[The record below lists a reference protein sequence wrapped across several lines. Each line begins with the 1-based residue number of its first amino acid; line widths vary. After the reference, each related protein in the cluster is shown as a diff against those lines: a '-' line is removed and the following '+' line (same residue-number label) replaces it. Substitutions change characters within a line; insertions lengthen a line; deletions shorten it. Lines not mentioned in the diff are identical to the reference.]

1 MMKDR
6 IYICH
11 TYYHVYV
18 AFLKELYLPV
28 SERGKASI
36 LLSTIS
42 CNFEN
47 LKERIDK
54 TGLFAECIPFHEK
67 LFTAYPELEKY
78 YRPRNNLVL
87 HLIQRIIFTKK
98 YGRLTAK
105 TVPVN
110 LREYKDIYVFCD
122 ADPIGYYLNCH
133 RIKYHA
139 LEDGLNSVV
148 NCNGARYDNR
158 GHFELKAFL
167 SERLNLI
174 FIQGGY
180 GKYCIDME
188 VNDVAAIKYPYRK
201 YVEVRRQDLV
211 DHLSDSDKELILNAF
226 IRNRKELEEKMAH
239 VMGEEKKIL
248 ILTEPLC
255 DLVTRERIFRD
266 LIEQY
271 GKEGTVFLKP
281 HPRDELDYAKC
292 FPEVPLIDAT
302 VPMEIL
308 NYFPNVCFDKAIA
321 VLTEVSGIHFA
332 KENVRL
338 GMDFMDKYEDPK
350 IHRQNEQI

>member
-1 MMKDR
+1 MNCFFDFSF
-6 IYICH
+6 IDGISYFSFNI
-11 TYYHVYV
+11 
-18 AFLKELYLPV
+18 
-28 SERGKASI
+28 RGI
-36 LLSTIS
+36 LIFF
-42 CNFEN
+42 FE
-47 LKERIDK
+47 
-54 TGLFAECIPFHEK
+54 
-67 LFTAYPELEKY
+67 
-78 YRPRNNLVL
+78 
-87 HLIQRIIFTKK
+87 IIEFS
-98 YGRLTAK
+98 A
-105 TVPVN
+105 V
-110 LREYKDIYVFCD
+110 
-122 ADPIGYYLNCH
+122 
-133 RIKYHA
+133 
-139 LEDGLNSVV
+139 NSVV

-281 HPRDELDYAKC
+281 HTRDELD
-292 FPEVPLIDAT
+292 
-302 VPMEIL
+302 
-308 NYFPNVCFDKAIA
+308 
-321 VLTEVSGIHFA
+321 S
-332 KENVRL
+332 
-338 GMDFMDKYEDPK
+338 
-350 IHRQNEQI
+350 

>member
-1 MMKDR
+1 MKER
-6 IYICH
+6 IYVCH

-18 AFLKELYLPV
+18 AFLKELFLPDT
-28 SERGKASI
+28 ERGKATL

-47 LKERIDK
+47 LKDRIDR

-67 LFTAYPELEKY
+67 LFTDYPELLKY
-78 YRPRNNLVL
+78 NRPRNNILL
-87 HLIQRIIFTKK
+87 HLLQRIIFTKK

-110 LREYKDIYVFCD
+110 MREYKDIYVFCD
-122 ADPIGYYLNCH
+122 ADPIGYYLNCY
-133 RIKYHA
+133 RIPYHA
-139 LEDGLNSVV
+139 VEDGLNSVV
-148 NCNGARYDNR
+148 NCDGARYDNR
-158 GHFELKAFL
+158 GHFGIKAFL

-174 FIQGGY
+174 FIQSGY

-201 YVEVRRQDLV
+201 YVEVRRQDLI
-211 DHLSDSDKELILNAF
+211 DHLTEQDKELILSAF
-226 IRNRKELEEKMAH
+226 LRNRAELEEKMASA
-239 VMGEEKKIL
+239 MGEEKKIL

-255 DLVTRERIFRD
+255 DLKTRERIFRD
-266 LIEQY
+266 LTERY
-271 GKEGTVFLKP
+271 AAEGTVFLKP
-281 HPRDELDYAKC
+281 HPRDELDYAAL
-292 FPEVPLIDAT
+292 FPDIPIIDAT

-308 NYFPNVCFDKAIA
+308 NYFPNICFDKAVA

-332 KENVRL
+332 KETVRL
-338 GMDFMDKYEDPK
+338 GTDFMDAYEDPL